1 MLRLL
6 TTLVLVV
13 AGLAALDPLLSGWLE
28 TESAAGAQDRRVE
41 TFRHVV
47 FRNFEQT
54 QQSVDAAISRSH
66 RRLAALP
73 DEPEPLEVRL
83 FVIGNSAGLF
93 AIAPDELERQLARA
107 YPTRRIRVLP
117 LLIPDIGVR
126 DERVLVRAALAKGA
140 DLVLLLP
147 NLKGL
152 ILGHE
157 VRMRFVREL
166 FGDEQD
172 LPPLERPG
180 GALRRWLVRHWQTFR
195 VRDEL
200 RARAVRAVDEWLPGD
215 PRSAERRAIELAF
228 AEIEGAAGR
237 GDVGGLLAG
246 YRKHGL
252 GRFVPDA
259 LPRKA
264 IPHDAPIFRVMR
276 RTAEDVRAAGVRGV
290 AIFLPVNPLF
300 RDPLAT
306 RGFESVRV
314 DDPTLRTLSRLSL
327 AIYARAGFATV
338 DLLDALP
345 ATSFI
350 DLVHANA
357 DGMRRLTARVAA
369 IAITALQEASGP

>member
-200 RARAVRAVDEWLPGD
+200 RARAVRAVDGWLPGD

-345 ATSFI
+345 AT
-350 DLVHANA
+350 
-357 DGMRRLTARVAA
+357 
-369 IAITALQEASGP
+369 